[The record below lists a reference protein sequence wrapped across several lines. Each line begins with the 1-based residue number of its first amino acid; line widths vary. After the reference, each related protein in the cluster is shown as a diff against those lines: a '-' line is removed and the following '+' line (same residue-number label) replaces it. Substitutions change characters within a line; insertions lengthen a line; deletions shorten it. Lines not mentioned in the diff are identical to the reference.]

1 MYASGQGLGLRVP
14 SMLFQLRKGFLE
26 RLQDRDMGWLSTRK
40 DLVQKPVLSLWAKT
54 SHPTTQELKRPR
66 RSPRIPSEPPIYH

>member
-14 SMLFQLRKGFLE
+14 SMFFQLRKGFLE

-40 DLVQKPVLSLWAKT
+40 DLGSKASSVTLG
-54 SHPTTQELKRPR
+54 
-66 RSPRIPSEPPIYH
+66 